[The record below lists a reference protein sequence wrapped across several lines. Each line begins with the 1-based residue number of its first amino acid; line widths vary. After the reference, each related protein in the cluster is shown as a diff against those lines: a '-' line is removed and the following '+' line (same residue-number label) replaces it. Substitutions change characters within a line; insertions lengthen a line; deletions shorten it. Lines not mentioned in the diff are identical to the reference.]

1 MAIALLLNR
10 VSRWARLVLTA
21 VLLFVWAVPSTVST
35 QVFYWLFSNQYGAA
49 NYLLGGL
56 PGVHLQGHDWFADP
70 HQGLAVVSLVVIW
83 GALPLL
89 SLSLHAGLTQIPKE
103 LLEAARCD
111 GASPGQVFRNVIW
124 PFLTPLLVILATLS
138 IIWDFGVFN
147 QIWFMR
153 GGHPEPGYQTIGIF
167 MYQNGI
173 GSSHYNSGA
182 TVGVLMMVGLLF
194 VMVFYIRA
202 VVPDRRRGM
211 TVAVHPPIDE
221 PSSAP
226 GARDRFGP
234 SGPPFGRRKDRRAGA
249 RRSGRARVRG
259 CGTGVAMV
267 LAVVLGFPIYWM
279 LITAFKTSSD
289 INRVTPQFWPTH
301 PTLGGFREVL
311 SDPIF
316 RQDLANT
323 FVITLAAVAISIVIG
338 FFGALAIARFR
349 FLGRRVFVFAV
360 LIVQMVPLLALTIP
374 MSLLLDRFDLKNT
387 LTGVVIAY
395 LMFTM
400 PYTIWTLRTFIANI
414 PKELDEAAMMDGC
427 TQWQTFYKIIL
438 PLVAPGLIATGVYG
452 WILAWNEFVL
462 ANTLLLDNNKQTSM
476 IYLLI
481 FQSSPVHGADYG
493 GLMAA
498 ATLTSLPVVVLFV
511 LFQSRIS
518 AGLTAGS
525 VKG

>member
-1 MAIALLLNR
+1 
-10 VSRWARLVLTA
+10 
-21 VLLFVWAVPSTVST
+21 
-35 QVFYWLFSNQYGAA
+35 
-49 NYLLGGL
+49 
-56 PGVHLQGHDWFADP
+56 
-70 HQGLAVVSLVVIW
+70 
-83 GALPLL
+83 
-89 SLSLHAGLTQIPKE
+89 
-103 LLEAARCD
+103 
-111 GASPGQVFRNVIW
+111 
-124 PFLTPLLVILATLS
+124 
-138 IIWDFGVFN
+138 
-147 QIWFMR
+147 
-153 GGHPEPGYQTIGIF
+153 
-167 MYQNGI
+167 
-173 GSSHYNSGA
+173 
-182 TVGVLMMVGLLF
+182 
-194 VMVFYIRA
+194 
-202 VVPDRRRGM
+202 
-211 TVAVHPPIDE
+211 VAVHPPIDDPSAE
-221 PSSAP
+221 TGLDERAGRNRVRSGTHDRRGGSSAP
-226 GARDRFGP
+226 GP
-234 SGPPFGRRKDRRAGA
+234 
-249 RRSGRARVRG
+249 RSRTWLWNV
-259 CGTGVAMV
+259 VAMV
-267 LAVVLGFPIYWM
+267 VAVVLGFPIYWM
-279 LITAFKTSSD
+279 LITALKTSSD
-289 INRVTPQFWPTH
+289 INRLTPQFWPTH
-301 PTLGGFREVL
+301 PTLSGFREVL

-316 RQDLANT
+316 RQDLVNT

-374 MSLLLDRFDLKNT
+374 MSLLLDRFNLKNT

-427 TQWQTFYKIIL
+427 SQWQTFYKIIL